1 MITKQSVKTF
11 LENDA
16 FKKLCEEYDVVAKFS
31 SNFSP
36 SRHSLTLYCQ
46 NTEKEDNQF
55 QNKKT
60 SVLEKLK
67 MRFKHKH
74 KHMMDIIKN
83 QIEKIEGVVSDF
95 KASDYFSLDYKE
107 TKKFSLTM
115 LCALAGLYIAGL
127 GTAKV
132 IKLIKNEL
140 GKEDNK

>member
-1 MITKQSVKTF
+1 
-11 LENDA
+11 
-16 FKKLCEEYDVVAKFS
+16 
-31 SNFSP
+31 
-36 SRHSLTLYCQ
+36 
-46 NTEKEDNQF
+46 
-55 QNKKT
+55 
-60 SVLEKLK
+60 
-67 MRFKHKH
+67 
-74 KHMMDIIKN
+74 MMDIIKN
-83 QIEKIEGVVSDF
+83 QIEKIEGVVRDF

>member
-1 MITKQSVKTF
+1 
-11 LENDA
+11 
-16 FKKLCEEYDVVAKFS
+16 
-31 SNFSP
+31 
-36 SRHSLTLYCQ
+36 
-46 NTEKEDNQF
+46 
-55 QNKKT
+55 
-60 SVLEKLK
+60 
-67 MRFKHKH
+67 
-74 KHMMDIIKN
+74 MMDIIKN

-115 LCALAGLYIAGL
+115 LCALAGLYLAGL

>member
-1 MITKQSVKTF
+1 MDIIKNQIEKIEEVVSDFKASDYFSLDYKETK
-11 LENDA
+11 
-16 FKKLCEEYDVVAKFS
+16 KFS
-31 SNFSP
+31 
-36 SRHSLTLYCQ
+36 LTMLCALAGLYVAGLG
-46 NTEKEDNQF
+46 TAK
-55 QNKKT
+55 
-60 SVLEKLK
+60 VIKL
-67 MRFKHKH
+67 
-74 KHMMDIIKN
+74 IKN

>member
-1 MITKQSVKTF
+1 
-11 LENDA
+11 
-16 FKKLCEEYDVVAKFS
+16 
-31 SNFSP
+31 
-36 SRHSLTLYCQ
+36 
-46 NTEKEDNQF
+46 
-55 QNKKT
+55 
-60 SVLEKLK
+60 
-67 MRFKHKH
+67 
-74 KHMMDIIKN
+74 MDIIKN
-83 QIEKIEGVVSDF
+83 QIEKIEGVVGDF